1 MSLQTADIVAQFGAY
16 YLNQGQNL
24 TRLYSLLRSTTN
36 TESMFTPIN
45 TDDTLWR
52 AAKALFTRVVQPFQ
66 KAFTP
71 LAGVTFVPVAIQQFK
86 MKVDA
91 QEYPD
96 DLESTWLGFLDG
108 LDADIDRKTW
118 PFVKWYCEVYLIPQ
132 VKQDIEMNEIFQG
145 SFVAPTAGTPGAA
158 GTSMDGL
165 KKTING
171 HIGAGRMTPITTGV
185 FDTTDPLSVTE
196 QMEAFADGI
205 HKDYWNIPMMLGCSE
220 SIARAF
226 LRGQEKKYGR
236 NTGGGAL
243 GLTINNTN
251 ITLQALTSHRT
262 TNKIW
267 CTPKA
272 NAVQLRKRMQNQT
285 KIQVENI
292 DRLLKFFTDFS
303 MGIGFII
310 PEIVFTNDVELT

>member
-1 MSLQTADIVAQFGAY
+1 MALAITDVVAQFGAY

-24 TRLYSLLRSTTN
+24 QRLYQLLRSATT
-36 TESMFTPIN
+36 TESMFTPVN
-45 TDDTLWR
+45 TDDTIWR

-71 LAGVTFVPVAIQQFK
+71 LAGVEFVPVQIQQYK

-96 DLESTWLGFLDG
+96 ELESSWLGFMDG
-108 LDADIDRKTW
+108 PEIDRKAW
-118 PFVKWYCEVYLIPQ
+118 PFVRWYVEVYLIPQ
-132 VKQDIEMNEIFQG
+132 IKQDIEFNEIYQG
-145 SFVAPTAGTPGAA
+145 VYVAPTAGTPGAA

-171 HIGAGRMTPITTGV
+171 HVTAGRITPIATGALQITNPDALV
-185 FDTTDPLSVTE
+185 DQFE
-196 QMEAFADGI
+196 GFADGI

-220 SIARAF
+220 TVARAF
-226 LRGQEKKYGR
+226 LRGQERKYGK

-251 ITLQALTSHRT
+251 ITLVGLPSHRNT
-262 TNKIW
+262 EKIW
-267 CTPKA
+267 CTPKG
-272 NAVQLRKRMQNQT
+272 NAIMLRKRIQNQT
-285 KIQVENI
+285 AVQVESV

-310 PEIVFTNDVELT
+310 PEIVFTNDRDLV

>member
-1 MSLQTADIVAQFGAY
+1 MALQIADVVAQFGAY

-24 TRLYSLLRSTTN
+24 ARLYQLLRSTTN
-36 TESMFTPIN
+36 TEMMFTPVN

-52 AAKALFTRVVQPFQ
+52 AAKTLFSRVVQPFQ

-96 DLESTWLGFLDG
+96 ELEATWLGFLDG
-108 LDADIDRKTW
+108 AEIDRKAW
-118 PFVKWYCEVYLIPQ
+118 PFVRWYCEIYLIPQ

-145 SFVAPTAGTPGAA
+145 VFVAPTAGTPGAA
-158 GTSMDGL
+158 GTSMNGL
-165 KKTING
+165 KKTIND
-171 HIGAGRMTPITTGV
+171 HITAGRITPITTGAFV
-185 FDTTDPLSVTE
+185 TTNPESVTE

-226 LRGQEKKYGR
+226 LRGQERKYGK
-236 NTGGGAL
+236 NIAGGAL

-251 ITLQALTSHRT
+251 ITLQPLTSHRT
-262 TNKIW
+262 TSKIW

-272 NAVQLRKRMQNQT
+272 NAIQLRKRMQNQT
-285 KIQVENI
+285 AIQVESV

-310 PEIVFTNDVELT
+310 PEIVFTNDVELV

>member
-1 MSLQTADIVAQFGAY
+1 MALQITDVVAQFGAY
-16 YLNQGQNL
+16 YLNNGQNL
-24 TRLYSLLRSTTN
+24 QRLYALLRSVTN

-52 AAKALFTRVVQPFQ
+52 AAKSLFTRVVQPFQ
-66 KAFTP
+66 KQFTP

-96 DLESTWLGFLDG
+96 ELEATWLGFLDG
-108 LDADIDRKTW
+108 DDIDRKAW

-145 SFVAPTAGTPGAA
+145 VFVAPTPGTPGAA
-158 GTSMDGL
+158 GTSMNGL
-165 KKTING
+165 KKTIND
-171 HIGAGRMTPITTGV
+171 HITAGRMTPITTGV
-185 FDTTDPLSVTE
+185 FDTTAPDTVVE

-205 HKDYWNIPMMLGCSE
+205 HKDYWNIPMILGCSE

-226 LRGQEKKYGR
+226 LRGQERKYGK

-251 ITLQALTSHRT
+251 ITLQPLTSHRT

-272 NAVQLRKRMQNQT
+272 NAVQLRKRIQNQT
-285 KIQVENI
+285 KIQVESV

-310 PEIVFTNDVELT
+310 PEIVFTNDVELV

>member
-1 MSLQTADIVAQFGAY
+1 MALVIADVVAQFGAY
-16 YLNQGQNL
+16 YINNGQNL
-24 TRLYSLLRSTTN
+24 SRLYQLLRSATN
-36 TESMFTPIN
+36 TESMFTPVN

-52 AAKALFTRVVQPFQ
+52 AAKTIFTRVVQPFQ

-71 LAGVTFVPVAIQQFK
+71 LAGVTFVPVAIEQFK

-96 DLESTWLGFLDG
+96 ELEASWLGFLDG
-108 LDADIDRKTW
+108 EDIDRKAW

-132 VKQDIEMNEIFQG
+132 IKLDIELHEIFGG
-145 SFVAPTAGTPGAA
+145 SYVAPTNGVAGPA
-158 GTSMDGL
+158 GSSMNGL

-171 HIGAGRMTPITTGV
+171 HISAGRITPIATGALSE
-185 FDTTDPLSVTE
+185 DPATLVDQIE
-196 QMEAFADGI
+196 EFVDGI

-220 SIARAF
+220 EVERRF
-226 LRGQEKKYGR
+226 LRGQERKYGK

-243 GLTINNTN
+243 DKQVNKTN
-251 ITLQALTSHRT
+251 ITLQGLTSHRGT
-262 TNKIW
+262 EKIW

-272 NAVQLRKRMQNQT
+272 NAIQLRKRIQNQT
-285 KIQVENI
+285 KIQVESV

-310 PEIVFTNDVELT
+310 PEIVFTNDRELV

>member
-1 MSLQTADIVAQFGAY
+1 MSLQIADVVAQFGSY
-16 YLNQGQNL
+16 YMNNGQNL
-24 TRLYSLLRSTTN
+24 ARLYQLLRSTTN

-52 AAKALFTRVVQPFQ
+52 AAKTLFTRVVQPFQ

-71 LAGVTFVPVAIQQFK
+71 LASVTFVPVAIQQFK
-86 MKVDA
+86 IKVDA

-96 DLESTWLGFLDG
+96 DLEATWLGFLDG
-108 LDADIDRKTW
+108 PEIDRKAW
-118 PFVKWYCEVYLIPQ
+118 PFVRWYCEVYLIPQ
-132 VKQDIEMNEIFQG
+132 IKQDIEMNEIFQG
-145 SFVAPTAGTPGAA
+145 VFVAPTNGVPGPA
-158 GTSMDGL
+158 GTSLNGL
-165 KKTING
+165 KKTIND
-171 HIGAGRMTPITTGV
+171 HVGAGRITPITTGA
-185 FDTTDPLSVTE
+185 FDTTNPESVVE

-205 HKDYWNIPMMLGCSE
+205 HKDYWSIPMMLGCSE

-226 LRGQEKKYGR
+226 LRGQERKYGK

-251 ITLQALTSHRT
+251 ITLQALTSHRNT
-262 TNKIW
+262 QKIW
-267 CTPKA
+267 CTPKG
-272 NAVQLRKRMQNQT
+272 NAVQLRKKMQNQT
-285 KIQVENI
+285 AIQVESI
-292 DRLLKFFTDFS
+292 DRLLKFFTDFW

>member
-1 MSLQTADIVAQFGAY
+1 MALVIADVVAQFGAY

-24 TRLYSLLRSTTN
+24 TRLYQLLRSATT
-36 TESMFTPIN
+36 TESMFTPVN

-52 AAKALFTRVVQPFQ
+52 AAKTLFSRVVQPFQ

-71 LAGVTFVPVAIQQFK
+71 LAGVTFVPVAIEQFK

-96 DLESTWLGFLDG
+96 ELEASWLGFMDG
-108 LDADIDRKTW
+108 ESIDRKAW
-118 PFVKWYCEVYLIPQ
+118 PFVRWYVEVYLIPQ
-132 VKQDIEMNEIFQG
+132 IKQDIEFNEIYQG
-145 SFVAPTAGTPGAA
+145 VFAVPTAGTAGPA
-158 GTSMDGL
+158 GTSLNGL
-165 KKTING
+165 KKTLNG
-171 HIGAGRMTPITTGV
+171 HISAGRIEPIITGALDATPEGLV
-185 FDTTDPLSVTE
+185 E

-220 SIARAF
+220 EVARRF
-226 LRGQEKKYGR
+226 LRGQERKYGK

-243 GLTINNTN
+243 GLVINNTN
-251 ITLQALTSHRT
+251 ITLQGLPSHRNT
-262 TNKIW
+262 EKIW
-267 CTPKA
+267 CTPKG
-272 NAVQLRKRMQNQT
+272 NAIMLRKRIQNQSQ
-285 KIQVENI
+285 ILVESV

-310 PEIVFTNDVELT
+310 PEIVFTNDRDLV